1 MGLGNT
7 PDLPQGAF
15 SAYRKADLGGHIFR
29 IPDFE
34 PPQDRP
40 RGGAKRQTLFWH
52 HLQTDLGGVQR
63 EIHRL
68 DTAGHTFGGSAKCRH
83 SISHHLRTDLGGNI
97 FLIQDFCT
105 PPDGPRGVQKPLGRL
120 ATPPDRPRGTVLGF
134 SHFCTPPDPL
144 PDFPV
149 HRGHR
154 ISTYRLPL
162 DNSLSFPCLD
172 GQC

>member
-7 PDLPQGAF
+7 PDLPQGTF
-15 SAYRKADLGGHIFR
+15 PAYRKDG
-29 IPDFE
+29 
-34 PPQDRP
+34 P
-40 RGGAKRQTLFWH
+40 RATDGFGSVPFSSFTK
-52 HLQTDLGGVQR
+52 TDLGAVLKGD
-63 EIHRL
+63 IP
-68 DTAGHTFGGSAKCRH
+68 F
-83 SISHHLRTDLGGNI
+83 RTTSRQTSGYG
-97 FLIQDFCT
+97 F
-105 PPDGPRGVQKPLGRL
+105 PDS
-120 ATPPDRPRGTVLGF
+120 GF
-134 SHFCTPPDPL
+134 SYPSRPL